1 MLRLPEWDQPFILP
15 TDASDKRIGA
25 VFMQEHEGCLY
36 IAAGLRKQK
45 VDRHRDKVQRGRERV
60 PSHRLGHEEGFRV
73 PARPTLRRRDQSSA
87 TLLIAEVGQQ
97 SFDAMGATTST
108 ILDQHEGNPRKRQSC
123 SRLSLPLSGAIN
135 TFISSN
141 LVGIGKSRFFERKIR
156 GVRFVSVNC
165 SSVNRRSFE
174 FCS

>member
-1 MLRLPEWDQPFILP
+1 ML
-15 TDASDKRIGA
+15 
-25 VFMQEHEGCLY
+25 